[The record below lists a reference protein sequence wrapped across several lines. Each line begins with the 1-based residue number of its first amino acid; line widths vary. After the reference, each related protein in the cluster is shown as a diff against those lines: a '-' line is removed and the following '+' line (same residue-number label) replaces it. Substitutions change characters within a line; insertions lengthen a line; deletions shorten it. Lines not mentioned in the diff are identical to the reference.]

1 MCLVG
6 IFIVYLRRNNTPY
19 IMENEVVKLVVE
31 TGCETISPMVDSLA
45 QSSREMLSATRISA
59 SFAMFAFL
67 LVAIVSCASFFV
79 LFITKIGLRERI
91 IATAPKLVSELF
103 ACDFCLSWWTGLFL
117 SAVAAAVMSN
127 WLVLAIAVIAAPITR
142 RLVA

>member
-1 MCLVG
+1 
-6 IFIVYLRRNNTPY
+6 
-19 IMENEVVKLVVE
+19 MENEVVKLVVE
-31 TGCETISPMVDSLA
+31 TGCEAISPMVDSLT
-45 QSSREMLSATRISA
+45 QSSQEMLSAARISA
-59 SFAMFAFL
+59 SFALFAFL

-91 IATAPKLVSELF
+91 IAKAPRLVSELF

-117 SAVAAAVMSN
+117 SAVAAVVMSN

-142 RLVA
+142 RFVA

>member
-1 MCLVG
+1 
-6 IFIVYLRRNNTPY
+6 
-19 IMENEVVKLVVE
+19 MENEVVKLVVE
-31 TGCETISPMVDSLA
+31 TGCEVISPMVDSLA

-117 SAVAAAVMSN
+117 SVVAAAVMSN

>member
-1 MCLVG
+1 
-6 IFIVYLRRNNTPY
+6 
-19 IMENEVVKLVVE
+19 MENEVVKLVVE
-31 TGCETISPMVDSLA
+31 TGCEAISPMVDSLA
-45 QSSREMLSATRISA
+45 QSSQEMLSATRISA

-117 SAVAAAVMSN
+117 SVVAAAVMSN
-127 WLVLAIAVIAAPITR
+127 WLVLAIAVMAAPITR
-142 RLVA
+142 RFVA

>member
-1 MCLVG
+1 
-6 IFIVYLRRNNTPY
+6 
-19 IMENEVVKLVVE
+19 MENEVVKLVVE
-31 TGCETISPMVDSLA
+31 TGCEAISPMVDSLT
-45 QSSREMLSATRISA
+45 QSSQEMLSATRISA
-59 SFAMFAFL
+59 SFALFAFL

-91 IATAPKLVSELF
+91 IATAPRLVSELF

-142 RLVA
+142 RFVA

>member
-1 MCLVG
+1 
-6 IFIVYLRRNNTPY
+6 
-19 IMENEVVKLVVE
+19 MENEVVKLVVE

-103 ACDFCLSWWTGLFL
+103 ACDFCLSWWTGLFF
-117 SAVAAAVMSN
+117 SAVAAAIMSN

-142 RLVA
+142 RFVA